1 MTKSGGV
8 GTPKRDGNNMATI
21 KNREAARDA
30 LVELG
35 KVAAELAV
43 SVAKRDEEIAAINER
58 FAEQIADQ
66 EKATKRRKEDLE
78 EWALA
83 NERTE
88 AEKDTRKIHFEGVG
102 AIQMR
107 TGNPTISLKRGTK
120 EETVIERCF
129 DAALGK
135 YVRTV
140 QELNR
145 EALLNDRNEEGMIEQ
160 FGRLGVV
167 VKQATS
173 ALFEIEGIGRV

>member
-1 MTKSGGV
+1 
-8 GTPKRDGNNMATI
+8 MATI

-66 EKATKRRKEDLE
+66 EKAAKRLKEDVE
-78 EWALA
+78 EWALV

-88 AEKDTRKIHFEGVG
+88 AEKDTRRIHFEGVG
-102 AIQMR
+102 NVQMR
-107 TGNPTISLKRGTK
+107 TGNPTISLKRGVK
-120 EETVIERCF
+120 EEVVIERCF

>member
-1 MTKSGGV
+1 
-8 GTPKRDGNNMATI
+8 MATI

-35 KVAAELAV
+35 KAAAELAEGI
-43 SVAKRDEEIAAINER
+43 ALRDLEITKINER

>member
-1 MTKSGGV
+1 
-8 GTPKRDGNNMATI
+8 MATI
-21 KNREAARDA
+21 KSREAARDA

-35 KVAAELAV
+35 KVSAELAV
-43 SVAKRDEEIAAINER
+43 QVAKRDEEIAAVNER
-58 FAEQIADQ
+58 FAELIADQ
-66 EKATKRRKEDLE
+66 EKAAKRIKEDVE

-83 NERTE
+83 HEKTE
-88 AEKDTRKIHFEGVG
+88 AEKDTRRIHFEGVG
-102 AIQMR
+102 NVQMR

-120 EETVIERCF
+120 EETAIERCF
-129 DAALGK
+129 DAGLGK

-145 EALLNDRNEEGMIEQ
+145 EALLNDRNEEGMTEK
-160 FGRLGVV
+160 FAGLGVV